1 MKQIFRAGGDAA
13 SAYRQQQQ
21 DEFEEGLDEPG
32 RKKYDFARTRR
43 KHFVNDPFLPVI
55 FQSVDAGLHESDVDL
70 LLREMQVE
78 VAPRNH
84 PEEPGTISTHLLAI
98 QENERRRIAADLH
111 DGIGQSLSII
121 RLALDSAIQQIR
133 IGEVPQA
140 LEALQLVSGKVKES
154 MGELHRTAMDMRPSM
169 LDDLGIVPTLSWFFR
184 EFESVWQGRT
194 LEKNVNI
201 AESDVPASLRVTIFR
216 LLQEAM
222 NNVVKHAG
230 ADCIRVS
237 LSRSGGLLQLSVE
250 DNGRGFDPDAVT
262 RSCGSRCCDNGC
274 GFGLLTMKERARST
288 SGIFEMR
295 SAVEAGTRILVSW
308 RFMDGATD
316 R

>member
-1 MKQIFRAGGDAA
+1 MKQIFHAGGDPA
-13 SAYRQQQQ
+13 SAYRLQRQEES
-21 DEFEEGLDEPG
+21 DEGFDAPDK
-32 RKKYDFARTRR
+32 KKYDFAKARR
-43 KHFVNDPFLPVI
+43 KHFVNDPFLPAI
-55 FQSVDAGLHESDVDL
+55 IQSIDIGLHESDVDI
-70 LLREMQVE
+70 LLREMQAE
-78 VAPRNH
+78 VVPRNR
-84 PEEPGTISTHLLAI
+84 PEEPRTISTHLLAI

-121 RLALDSAIQQIR
+121 RLTLDSAMQQIR

-140 LEALQLVSGKVKES
+140 LEALQQVSGKVKET

-169 LDDLGIVPTLSWFFR
+169 LDDLGIIPTLSWFFR
-184 EFESVWQGRT
+184 EFESAWQGRK
-194 LEKNVNI
+194 LEKNVSI
-201 AESDVPASLRVTIFR
+201 AESDVPAPLRVTIFR
-216 LLQEAM
+216 VLQEAM

-237 LSRSGGLLQLSVE
+237 LNRSGGLLQLSVE

-262 RSCGSRCCDNGC
+262 LSCGARCCDTGC

-288 SGIFEMR
+288 NGIFEMR
-295 SAVEAGTRILVSW
+295 SAVEEGTRILVSW
-308 RFMDGATD
+308 RFMDGAMD

>member
-13 SAYRQQQQ
+13 SAYRLQRQ
-21 DEFEEGLDEPG
+21 DESEGDFDAADK
-32 RKKYDFARTRR
+32 KKYDYARAKH
-43 KHFVNDPFLPVI
+43 KHFVNDPFLPAI
-55 FQSVDAGLHESDVDL
+55 FQSVDVGLHESDVGL
-70 LLREMQVE
+70 LLRKMQAE

-84 PEEPGTISTHLLAI
+84 PEEPAAISAHLLAI
-98 QENERRRIAADLH
+98 QEKERRRIAADLH
-111 DGIGQSLSII
+111 DGIGQSLSIV

-140 LEALQLVSGKVKES
+140 LEALQQVSGKVKET

-184 EFESVWQGRT
+184 EFESVWQGRK
-194 LEKNVNI
+194 LEKNVNV

-216 LLQEAM
+216 VLQEAM

-237 LSRSGGLLQLSVE
+237 LNRSGGLLQLAVE
-250 DNGRGFDPDAVT
+250 DNGRGFDPAAVA
-262 RSCGSRCCDNGC
+262 RSCGSGCRETGC

-288 SGIFEMR
+288 NGIFEMS
-295 SAVEAGTRILVSW
+295 SAVEDGTRILVSW
-308 RFMDGATD
+308 RFMEGATD

>member
-13 SAYRQQQQ
+13 SAYRLQRQ
-21 DEFEEGLDEPG
+21 EESEGDFDAAEN
-32 RKKYDFARTRR
+32 KKYDYARAKH
-43 KHFVNDPFLPVI
+43 KHFVNDPFLPAI
-55 FQSVDAGLHESDVDL
+55 FQSVDVGLHESDVGL
-70 LLREMQVE
+70 LLREMQAE
-78 VAPRNH
+78 VAPRNR
-84 PEEPGTISTHLLAI
+84 PEEPVAISAHLLAI
-98 QENERRRIAADLH
+98 QEKERRRIAADLH
-111 DGIGQSLSII
+111 DGIGQSLSIV

-140 LEALQLVSGKVKES
+140 LEALQQVSGKVKET

-184 EFESVWQGRT
+184 EFESVWQGRK
-194 LEKNVNI
+194 LEKNVNV

-216 LLQEAM
+216 VLQEAM

-237 LSRSGGLLQLSVE
+237 LNRSGGLLQLAVE
-250 DNGRGFDPDAVT
+250 DNGRGFDPAAVA
-262 RSCGSRCCDNGC
+262 RSCGSGCCETGC

-288 SGIFEMR
+288 NGIFEMS
-295 SAVEAGTRILVSW
+295 SAVEDGTRILVSW
-308 RFMDGATD
+308 RFMEGATD